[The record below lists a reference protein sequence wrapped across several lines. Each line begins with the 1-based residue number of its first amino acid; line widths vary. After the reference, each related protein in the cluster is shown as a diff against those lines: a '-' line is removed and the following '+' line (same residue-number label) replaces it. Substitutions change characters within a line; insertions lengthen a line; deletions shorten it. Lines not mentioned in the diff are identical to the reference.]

1 MIDIK
6 KVRLMTR
13 ISLYEN
19 SQGKKDIKMNR
30 SRQSTYVT
38 LKVIE
43 SVLCITVA
51 FVLCA
56 GLYSMRYFSEI
67 VTEGLAAFRETAIH
81 LLIIYL
87 VILVFGLFMTFFY
100 YRDKY
105 RKAHGRIVAYDK
117 DLARLESYMDNGSG
131 KPEYSSLAEED
142 EEL

>member
-13 ISLYEN
+13 VSLYEN

-30 SRQSTYVT
+30 CRQSTYVT

-43 SVLCITVA
+43 SVLCITIA

-67 VTEGLAAFRETAIH
+67 VTEGFAVFRDTAIH

-87 VILVFGLFMTFFY
+87 VILVFGMFMTFFY
-100 YRDKY
+100 YREKY
-105 RKAHGRIVAYDK
+105 RKAHDRIVAYDK
-117 DLARLESYMDNGSG
+117 DLARLESYMNDGSG
-131 KPEYSSLAEED
+131 TPEYSSLVEEE